1 MNIPSTGDGLVV
13 PIAGARWYSGVILG
27 KLIAFLD
34 CFRSASM
41 FLENEVDVRHELKLP
56 LIDFT
61 MRLYSVFIAKRHEQ
75 QLLLAVLWIKYVG
88 GLDWKLLIGEELYKR
103 HQTLEIILINF
114 YCPPQQYT
122 TFLVKYSLSAYYSNK
137 FN

>member
-1 MNIPSTGDGLVV
+1 
-13 PIAGARWYSGVILG
+13 
-27 KLIAFLD
+27 
-34 CFRSASM
+34 M
-41 FLENEVDVRHELKLP
+41 FLENEVDVRHELKHP

-88 GLDWKLLIGEELYKR
+88 GLDWKLLMGEEPYKR

-122 TFLVKYSLSAYYSNK
+122 TFLDKYSLSAYYSNK